1 MFYNKQKEANRDK
14 YKRMLNGAASISK
27 ISKPRSIIPQ
37 IDYRH
42 SERIF
47 CVSFEANDL
56 ASKDI
61 SIDAYKASEGIG
73 IKTFQSNANQKIA
86 EFNDRVKYPAPTGST
101 LDIAKTIS
109 QYRNMR
115 LNKDIKN
122 YDLSKLIYHFTFR
135 KKNGDINIFEQ
146 EMTSINLDAIYTKD
160 SSKQHIVKFSDGV
173 HDYGFNSSKSTLYMK
188 FNLDQPSDRFQFEY
202 KRLDIDYLID
212 HLFEEPQSEAP
223 LSSIELSL
231 YSQRDGKVNTK
242 SGLNQWNAG
251 GRIRHHD
258 EVYIPIPK
266 RVHNENPGFFPP
278 KDQPFR
284 LKTDDGKD
292 FLAKVCQSDNKAL
305 MTNPNRE
312 LGKWLLRDKLK
323 LTPGTVL
330 DRQKLDKLGFRS
342 VEIGKYDNENFN
354 ISVKC

>member
-1 MFYNKQKEANRDK
+1 MFYNRQTELDRTK
-14 YKRMLNGAASISK
+14 YKRMLNGAASIAK
-27 ISKPRSIIPQ
+27 ISKPSTVTPQ

-47 CVSFEANDL
+47 CVSFGTEDL

-61 SIDAYKASEGIG
+61 SIDAYKVSHGIG
-73 IKTFQSNANQKIA
+73 IKTFQGTASQKIA
-86 EFNDRVKYPAPTGST
+86 EFNNRTKYPVPRADST
-101 LDIAKTIS
+101 EIS
-109 QYRNMR
+109 KAISSYRNMR

-122 YDLSKLIYHFTFR
+122 YDLSKLLYHFTFR
-135 KKNGDINIFEQ
+135 NKNGDISIFEQ
-146 EMTSINLDAIYTKD
+146 KMDLIKTDGIYAKD
-160 SSKQHIVKFSDGV
+160 SMKKHIVKFSDGL
-173 HDYGFNSSKSTLYMK
+173 HDYSFNTTKSTLYMR
-188 FNLDQPSDRFQFEY
+188 FNLNQPSDVFQFEY
-202 KRLDIDYLID
+202 NRIDIDYLID
-212 HLFEEPQSEAP
+212 NLFHEPVSKAPSEAV
-223 LSSIELSL
+223 ELKL
-231 YSQRDGKVNTK
+231 YSERDGKVYPK
-242 SGLNQWNAG
+242 SGLNQWNAD
-251 GRIRHHD
+251 GRPRHHD

-266 RVHNENPGFFPP
+266 RIHRDCPDFFPP

-323 LTPGTVL
+323 LAPGTVL
-330 DRQKLDKLGFRS
+330 DKEKLDKLGLES
-342 VEIGKYDNENFN
+342 VEISKYDNENYR